1 MKKYNRKCLDLL
13 KKKFIGLLIFSV
25 SLARMVNV
33 YSLTTCISLNNQAC
47 MARTVNL
54 GVMEVLKLLMI
65 HLIKYVVQTKQKT
78 KM

>member
-25 SLARMVNV
+25 SARMVNV